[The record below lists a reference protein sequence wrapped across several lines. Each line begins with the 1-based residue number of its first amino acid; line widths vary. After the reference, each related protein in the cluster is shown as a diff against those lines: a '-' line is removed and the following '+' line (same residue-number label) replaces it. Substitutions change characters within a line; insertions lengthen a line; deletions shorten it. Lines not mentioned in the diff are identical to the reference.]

1 MEHLSPEYIEENLNG
16 IKAFVFKTQKTK
28 AIKKMSQNKSDDYL
42 QNVWPALEKDENGR
56 ILAEKMKKARKN

>member
-1 MEHLSPEYIEENLNG
+1 
-16 IKAFVFKTQKTK
+16 
-28 AIKKMSQNKSDDYL
+28 MSQNKSDDYL